1 MAKNLV
7 IVESPAKAKTINKY
21 LGSDYIVKSSVGH
34 IRDLPTAGSAT
45 AKVDPKERAAQ
56 AARTRKMAPEKKAAY
71 KKQKAQEQL
80 IRRMGIDPDNN
91 WKAQYQILPGKEKVV
106 NELRQ
111 LAANS
116 DAIYLATLA
125 AILVTLLQVAGAAI
139 LTRKLEKMPLI
150 TLALLLV
157 FGGATL
163 ALKDP
168 VFIQWK
174 PTAINWL
181 FGLVFLGSHLI
192 GDKPLVQRMMG
203 HAIEISERR
212 VWIQLNLAWVAFFAV
227 AGIANMIVAPEI
239 DPLGLQFSEDTWVD
253 FKLFGLMGMTLAFV
267 VAQAFYLARYM
278 PNTDEETS

>member
-1 MAKNLV
+1 MKQLFDFFP
-7 IVESPAKAKTINKY
+7 ILLFFILYKFY
-21 LGSDYIVKSSVGH
+21 L
-34 IRDLPTAGSAT
+34 DLP
-45 AKVDPKERAAQ
+45 DE
-56 AARTRKMAPEKKAAY
+56 
-71 KKQKAQEQL
+71 L
-80 IRRMGIDPDNN
+80 ILGINAWVP
-91 WKAQYQILPGKEKVV
+91 LMELTPGES
-106 NELRQ
+106 
-111 LAANS
+111 S

-125 AILVTLLQVAGAAI
+125 AILATLIQVAAAAI
-139 LTRKLEKMPLI
+139 VVKKVEKMPLI
-150 TLALLLV
+150 TLALLIL

-168 VFIQWK
+168 LFIQWK

-181 FGLVFLGSHLI
+181 FGLVFLGSQFI
-192 GDKPLVQRMMG
+192 GDKPLIQRMMG
-203 HAIEISERR
+203 KAIEIREQR
-212 VWIQLNLAWVAFFAV
+212 VWLQLNLAWVGFFVV